1 MDKEQKLQLKK
12 IVKNPAVSWIFGVSG
27 KLKLGVLLLVLL
39 NSAIS
44 ISAVA
49 FALVLREAIDGAVS
63 GNKMVFLKFV
73 IILGLIMVGQIA
85 ARGVI
90 RFLDEYV
97 RSGMENVIKTRL
109 YETILSRKYSAITA
123 FHTGELLNRITNDAV
138 VVADG
143 FVQII
148 PGIIA
153 MLVKLAGAAAVL
165 FVLDYRFSVIFFA
178 GGGLVLIFTT
188 LFRRVMKKLHKD
200 VQAADGVLR
209 SYLSENLGSL
219 MVLKTFGAER
229 KSIDTSK
236 QYMDKHRFMRMK
248 RNKFSNICNVG
259 FGLVMNGGYIFG
271 LCWCSFGILHG
282 SITYGT
288 LSAVL
293 QLVDQLWAPLANMTG
308 YLPKF
313 YGMLSSAE
321 RCMELETL
329 EEEHVESQF
338 SRDYCRELYKDM
350 TSIECKNI
358 TFRYEDDI
366 ILENADISIG
376 KGELITIMG
385 NSGAGKSTLLKLL
398 LAIYEPEKGTLE
410 IKTEKESYALTEK
423 YRKMFAYVPQGNF
436 LMSGNVTSAI
446 ASLDDTS
453 ADVDMDKVKAVA
465 HIACADTF
473 VEKLEHGYDT
483 LIGERGM
490 GISEGQA
497 QRLAIARA
505 LYTDAPVL
513 LLDEATSALDEQ
525 IEKKVLKNIR
535 ELTDKTVII
544 VSHRKAVLEV
554 CDRCV
559 VLEDKHFEYWRVSYR
574 ASCKCCGWQAG
585 A

>member
-559 VLEDKHFEYWRVSYR
+559 VLEDKHFE
-574 ASCKCCGWQAG
+574 
-585 A
+585 

>member
-12 IVKNPAVSWIFGVSG
+12 IVKNPAMSWIFGVSG

-73 IILGLIMVGQIA
+73 IILGLILVGLIA

-248 RNKFSNICNVG
+248 RNRFSNICNVG

-350 TSIECKNI
+350 TAIECKNI

-559 VLEDKHFEYWRVSYR
+559 VLEDKHFE
-574 ASCKCCGWQAG
+574 
-585 A
+585 

>member
-12 IVKNPAVSWIFGVSG
+12 IVKNPAMSWIFGVSG

-44 ISAVA
+44 ISAVV

-73 IILGLIMVGQIA
+73 IILGLIMLGQIA

-350 TSIECKNI
+350 TAIECKNI

-410 IKTEKESYALTEK
+410 IKTDKESYALTER

-446 ASLDDTS
+446 ASLDDTN

-559 VLEDKHFEYWRVSYR
+559 VLEDKHFE
-574 ASCKCCGWQAG
+574 
-585 A
+585 

>member
-12 IVKNPAVSWIFGVSG
+12 IVKNPAMSWIFGVSG

-123 FHTGELLNRITNDAV
+123 YHTGELLNRITNDAV

-350 TSIECKNI
+350 TAIECKNI

-410 IKTEKESYALTEK
+410 IKTEKDSYALTER

-559 VLEDKHFEYWRVSYR
+559 VLEDKHFE
-574 ASCKCCGWQAG
+574 
-585 A
+585 

>member
-12 IVKNPAVSWIFGVSG
+12 IVKNPAMSWIFGVSG
-27 KLKLGVLLLVLL
+27 KLKLRVLLLVLL

-153 MLVKLAGAAAVL
+153 MLVKLVGAAAVL

-338 SRDYCRELYKDM
+338 SRDYCRELYKYM
-350 TSIECKNI
+350 TAIECKNI

-410 IKTEKESYALTEK
+410 LKTDKESYALTER

-446 ASLDDTS
+446 ASLDDTN

-559 VLEDKHFEYWRVSYR
+559 VLEDKHFE
-574 ASCKCCGWQAG
+574 
-585 A
+585 

>member
-12 IVKNPAVSWIFGVSG
+12 IVKNPAMSWIFGVSG

-153 MLVKLAGAAAVL
+153 MLVKLVGAAAVL

-338 SRDYCRELYKDM
+338 SRDYCRELYKYM
-350 TSIECKNI
+350 TAIECKNI

-410 IKTEKESYALTEK
+410 IKTDKESYALTEK

-446 ASLDDTS
+446 ASLDDTN

-559 VLEDKHFEYWRVSYR
+559 VLEDKHFE
-574 ASCKCCGWQAG
+574 
-585 A
+585 

>member
-12 IVKNPAVSWIFGVSG
+12 IVKNPAMSWIFGVSG

-73 IILGLIMVGQIA
+73 IILGLIMLGQIA

-165 FVLDYRFSVIFFA
+165 FVLDYRFSIIFFA

-350 TSIECKNI
+350 TAIECKNI

-446 ASLDDTS
+446 ASLDDTN

-465 HIACADTF
+465 YIACADTF

-559 VLEDKHFEYWRVSYR
+559 VLEDKHFE
-574 ASCKCCGWQAG
+574 
-585 A
+585 

>member
-12 IVKNPAVSWIFGVSG
+12 IVKNPAMSWIFGVSG

-123 FHTGELLNRITNDAV
+123 YHTGELLNRITNDAV

-350 TSIECKNI
+350 TAIECKNI

-559 VLEDKHFEYWRVSYR
+559 VLEDKHFE
-574 ASCKCCGWQAG
+574 
-585 A
+585 

>member
-12 IVKNPAVSWIFGVSG
+12 IVKNPAMSWIFGVSG

-73 IILGLIMVGQIA
+73 IILGLIMLGQIA

-165 FVLDYRFSVIFFA
+165 FVLDYRFSIIFFA

-329 EEEHVESQF
+329 EEEHGESQF

-350 TSIECKNI
+350 TAIECKNI

-446 ASLDDTS
+446 ASLDDTN

-559 VLEDKHFEYWRVSYR
+559 VLEDKHFE
-574 ASCKCCGWQAG
+574 
-585 A
+585 

>member
-12 IVKNPAVSWIFGVSG
+12 IVKNPAMSWIFGVSG

-123 FHTGELLNRITNDAV
+123 YHTGELLNRITNDAV

-350 TSIECKNI
+350 TAIECKNI

-410 IKTEKESYALTEK
+410 IKTEKESYALTER

-559 VLEDKHFEYWRVSYR
+559 VLEDKHFE
-574 ASCKCCGWQAG
+574 
-585 A
+585 

>member
-12 IVKNPAVSWIFGVSG
+12 IVKNPAMSWIFGVSG

-73 IILGLIMVGQIA
+73 IILGLIMLGQIA

-248 RNKFSNICNVG
+248 RNRFSNICNVG

-350 TSIECKNI
+350 TAIECKNI

-559 VLEDKHFEYWRVSYR
+559 VLEDKHFE
-574 ASCKCCGWQAG
+574 
-585 A
+585 

>member
-12 IVKNPAVSWIFGVSG
+12 IVKNPAMSWIFGVSG

-109 YETILSRKYSAITA
+109 YETILSRKYSAIIA
-123 FHTGELLNRITNDAV
+123 YHTGELLNRITNDAV

-350 TSIECKNI
+350 TAIECKNI

-376 KGELITIMG
+376 KGELITITG
-385 NSGAGKSTLLKLL
+385 NSGAGKRTLLKLL

-410 IKTEKESYALTEK
+410 IKTEKESYALTER

-559 VLEDKHFEYWRVSYR
+559 VLEDKHFE
-574 ASCKCCGWQAG
+574 
-585 A
+585 

>member
-12 IVKNPAVSWIFGVSG
+12 IVKNPAMSWIFGVSG
-27 KLKLGVLLLVLL
+27 KLKLGVLLLVIL

-63 GNKMVFLKFV
+63 GDKMVFLKFV
-73 IILGLIMVGQIA
+73 IILGLIMIGQIA

-153 MLVKLAGAAAVL
+153 MLVKLVGAAAVL

-248 RNKFSNICNVG
+248 RNRFSNICNVG

-350 TSIECKNI
+350 TAIECKNI

-410 IKTEKESYALTEK
+410 IKTDKESYALTER

-446 ASLDDTS
+446 ASLDDTN

-559 VLEDKHFEYWRVSYR
+559 VLEDKHFE
-574 ASCKCCGWQAG
+574 
-585 A
+585 

>member
-12 IVKNPAVSWIFGVSG
+12 IVKNPAMSWIFGVSG

-73 IILGLIMVGQIA
+73 IILGLIMLGQIA

-165 FVLDYRFSVIFFA
+165 FVLDYRFSIIFFA

-350 TSIECKNI
+350 TAIECKNI

-559 VLEDKHFEYWRVSYR
+559 VLEDKHFE
-574 ASCKCCGWQAG
+574 
-585 A
+585 

>member
-1 MDKEQKLQLKK
+1 MRLLQQMMVTIGIANISDCCVYYLAGSSNIVIKVLVFLSGSWLFLGNVMIGYIWAKFIMVHMNIPFSDIRRK
-12 IVKNPAVSWIFGVSG
+12 IYRTIG
-27 KLKLGVLLLVLL
+27 LIL
-39 NSAIS
+39 
-44 ISAVA
+44 
-49 FALVLREAIDGAVS
+49 
-63 GNKMVFLKFV
+63 KMVFLKFV

-153 MLVKLAGAAAVL
+153 MLVKLVGAAAVL

-350 TSIECKNI
+350 TAIECKNI

-410 IKTEKESYALTEK
+410 IKTDKESYALTER

-446 ASLDDTS
+446 ASLDDTN

-559 VLEDKHFEYWRVSYR
+559 VLEDKHFE
-574 ASCKCCGWQAG
+574 
-585 A
+585 

>member
-12 IVKNPAVSWIFGVSG
+12 IVKNPAMSWIFGVSG

-248 RNKFSNICNVG
+248 RNRFSNICNVG

-358 TFRYEDDI
+358 TFRYEDDV
-366 ILENADISIG
+366 ILENADIYIG

-446 ASLDDTS
+446 ASLNDTS
-453 ADVDMDKVKAVA
+453 ADVDMDKVKAAA

-559 VLEDKHFEYWRVSYR
+559 VLEDKHFE
-574 ASCKCCGWQAG
+574 
-585 A
+585 

>member
-12 IVKNPAVSWIFGVSG
+12 IVKNPAMSWIFGVAG

-123 FHTGELLNRITNDAV
+123 YHTGELLNRITNDAV

-153 MLVKLAGAAAVL
+153 MRVKLAGAAAVL

-350 TSIECKNI
+350 TAIECKNI

-446 ASLDDTS
+446 ASLDDTN

-559 VLEDKHFEYWRVSYR
+559 VLEDKHFE
-574 ASCKCCGWQAG
+574 
-585 A
+585 

>member
-12 IVKNPAVSWIFGVSG
+12 IVKNPAMSWIFGVSG

-123 FHTGELLNRITNDAV
+123 YHTGELLNRITNDAV

-248 RNKFSNICNVG
+248 RNRFSNICNVG

-350 TSIECKNI
+350 TAIECKNI

-446 ASLDDTS
+446 VSLDDTS

-559 VLEDKHFEYWRVSYR
+559 VLEDKHFE
-574 ASCKCCGWQAG
+574 
-585 A
+585 

>member
-12 IVKNPAVSWIFGVSG
+12 IVKNPAMSWIFGVSG

-236 QYMDKHRFMRMK
+236 HYMDKHRFMRMK
-248 RNKFSNICNVG
+248 RNRFSNICNVG

-338 SRDYCRELYKDM
+338 SRDYCGELYKDM
-350 TSIECKNI
+350 TAIECKNI

-559 VLEDKHFEYWRVSYR
+559 VLEDKHFE
-574 ASCKCCGWQAG
+574 
-585 A
+585 

>member
-1 MDKEQKLQLKK
+1 MDKEQKLQLNK
-12 IVKNPAVSWIFGVSG
+12 IVKNPAMSWIFGVSG

-73 IILGLIMVGQIA
+73 IILGLIMLGQIA

-123 FHTGELLNRITNDAV
+123 FQTGELLNRITNDAV

-165 FVLDYRFSVIFFA
+165 FVLDYRFSIIFFA

-248 RNKFSNICNVG
+248 RNRFSNICNVG

-338 SRDYCRELYKDM
+338 SRDYCRELYKGM
-350 TSIECKNI
+350 TAIECKNI

-559 VLEDKHFEYWRVSYR
+559 VLEDKHFE
-574 ASCKCCGWQAG
+574 
-585 A
+585 

>member
-12 IVKNPAVSWIFGVSG
+12 IVKNPAMSWIFGVSG

-73 IILGLIMVGQIA
+73 IILGLIMLGQIA

-153 MLVKLAGAAAVL
+153 MLVKLVGAAAVL

-350 TSIECKNI
+350 TAIECKNI

-410 IKTEKESYALTEK
+410 IKTDKESYALTER

-446 ASLDDTS
+446 ASLDDTN

-559 VLEDKHFEYWRVSYR
+559 VLEDKHFE
-574 ASCKCCGWQAG
+574 
-585 A
+585 

>member
-12 IVKNPAVSWIFGVSG
+12 IVKNPAMSWIFGVSG

-229 KSIDTSK
+229 NSIDTSK
-236 QYMDKHRFMRMK
+236 HYMDKHRFMRMK
-248 RNKFSNICNVG
+248 RNRFSNICNVG

-350 TSIECKNI
+350 TAIECKNI

-559 VLEDKHFEYWRVSYR
+559 VLEDKHFE
-574 ASCKCCGWQAG
+574 
-585 A
+585 

>member
-1 MDKEQKLQLKK
+1 MDKEQKLQLNK
-12 IVKNPAVSWIFGVSG
+12 IVKNPAMSWIFGVSG

-123 FHTGELLNRITNDAV
+123 YHTGELLNRITNDAV

-293 QLVDQLWAPLANMTG
+293 QLVVQLWAPLANMTG

-350 TSIECKNI
+350 TAIECKNI

-559 VLEDKHFEYWRVSYR
+559 VLEDKHFE
-574 ASCKCCGWQAG
+574 
-585 A
+585 

>member
-12 IVKNPAVSWIFGVSG
+12 IVKNPAMSWIFGVSG

-123 FHTGELLNRITNDAV
+123 YHTGELLNRITNDAV

-248 RNKFSNICNVG
+248 RNRFSNICNVG

-350 TSIECKNI
+350 TAIECKNI

-410 IKTEKESYALTEK
+410 VKTEKESYALTEK

-446 ASLDDTS
+446 VSLDDTS

-559 VLEDKHFEYWRVSYR
+559 VLEDKHFE
-574 ASCKCCGWQAG
+574 
-585 A
+585 

>member
-12 IVKNPAVSWIFGVSG
+12 IVKNPAMSWIFGVSG

-73 IILGLIMVGQIA
+73 IILGLIMLGQIA

-153 MLVKLAGAAAVL
+153 MLVKLVGAAAVL

-178 GGGLVLIFTT
+178 GGGIVLVFTT
-188 LFRRVMKKLHKD
+188 LFRRVMKRLHKD

-350 TSIECKNI
+350 TAIECKNI

-453 ADVDMDKVKAVA
+453 ADVDMDKVKAVT

-559 VLEDKHFEYWRVSYR
+559 VLEDKHFE
-574 ASCKCCGWQAG
+574 
-585 A
+585 

>member
-12 IVKNPAVSWIFGVSG
+12 IVKNPAMSWIFGVSG

-49 FALVLREAIDGAVS
+49 FALVLREAIDGVVS

-153 MLVKLAGAAAVL
+153 MLVKLVGAAAVL

-178 GGGLVLIFTT
+178 GGGIVLVFTT
-188 LFRRVMKKLHKD
+188 LFRRVMKRLHKD

-350 TSIECKNI
+350 TAIECKNI

-423 YRKMFAYVPQGNF
+423 YCKMFAYVPQGNF

-559 VLEDKHFEYWRVSYR
+559 VLEDKHFE
-574 ASCKCCGWQAG
+574 
-585 A
+585 

>member
-12 IVKNPAVSWIFGVSG
+12 IVENPAMSWIFGVSG

-73 IILGLIMVGQIA
+73 IILGLIMIGQIA

-153 MLVKLAGAAAVL
+153 MLVKLVGAAAVL

-350 TSIECKNI
+350 TAIECKNI

-410 IKTEKESYALTEK
+410 LKTNKESYALTER

-446 ASLDDTS
+446 ASLDDTN

-559 VLEDKHFEYWRVSYR
+559 VLEDKHFE
-574 ASCKCCGWQAG
+574 
-585 A
+585 

>member
-12 IVKNPAVSWIFGVSG
+12 IVKNPAMSWIFGVSG

-73 IILGLIMVGQIA
+73 IILGLIMLGQIA

-165 FVLDYRFSVIFFA
+165 FVLDYRFSIIFFA

-209 SYLSENLGSL
+209 SYLTENLGSL

-350 TSIECKNI
+350 TAIECKNI

-446 ASLDDTS
+446 ASLDDTN

-559 VLEDKHFEYWRVSYR
+559 VLEDKHFE
-574 ASCKCCGWQAG
+574 
-585 A
+585 

>member
-1 MDKEQKLQLKK
+1 MDKDQKLQLKK
-12 IVKNPAVSWIFGVSG
+12 IVKNPAMSWIFGVSG

-123 FHTGELLNRITNDAV
+123 YHTGELLNRITNDAV

-350 TSIECKNI
+350 TAIECKNI

-446 ASLDDTS
+446 ASLDDTN

-559 VLEDKHFEYWRVSYR
+559 VLEDKHFE
-574 ASCKCCGWQAG
+574 
-585 A
+585 

>member
-1 MDKEQKLQLKK
+1 MDKEQKLQLNK
-12 IVKNPAVSWIFGVSG
+12 IVKNPAMSWIFGVSG

-73 IILGLIMVGQIA
+73 IILGLIMLGQIA

-165 FVLDYRFSVIFFA
+165 FVLDYRFSIIFFA

-248 RNKFSNICNVG
+248 RNRFSNICNVG

-350 TSIECKNI
+350 TAIECKNI

-525 IEKKVLKNIR
+525 IEKNVLKNIR

-559 VLEDKHFEYWRVSYR
+559 VLEDKHFE
-574 ASCKCCGWQAG
+574 
-585 A
+585 

>member
-1 MDKEQKLQLKK
+1 MDKEQKLQLNK
-12 IVKNPAVSWIFGVSG
+12 IVKNPAMSWIFGVSG

-73 IILGLIMVGQIA
+73 IILGLIMLGQIA

-148 PGIIA
+148 PEIIA

-165 FVLDYRFSVIFFA
+165 FVLDYRFSIIFFA

-248 RNKFSNICNVG
+248 RNRFSNICNVG

-350 TSIECKNI
+350 TAIECKNI

-410 IKTEKESYALTEK
+410 IKTEKESYALTER

-513 LLDEATSALDEQ
+513 LLDEATSALDDQ

-559 VLEDKHFEYWRVSYR
+559 VLEDKHFE
-574 ASCKCCGWQAG
+574 
-585 A
+585 

>member
-12 IVKNPAVSWIFGVSG
+12 IVKNPAMSWIFGVSG

-153 MLVKLAGAAAVL
+153 MLVKLIGAAAVL

-338 SRDYCRELYKDM
+338 SRDYCRELYKYM
-350 TSIECKNI
+350 TAIECKNI

-410 IKTEKESYALTEK
+410 IKTDKESYALTER

-446 ASLDDTS
+446 ASLDDTN
-453 ADVDMDKVKAVA
+453 ADVDMDKVRAVA

-559 VLEDKHFEYWRVSYR
+559 VLEDKHFE
-574 ASCKCCGWQAG
+574 
-585 A
+585 

>member
-1 MDKEQKLQLKK
+1 MDKEQKLQLNK
-12 IVKNPAVSWIFGVSG
+12 IVKNPAMSWIFGVSG

-123 FHTGELLNRITNDAV
+123 YHTGELLNRITNDAV

-248 RNKFSNICNVG
+248 RNRFSNICNVG

-350 TSIECKNI
+350 TAIECKNI

-410 IKTEKESYALTEK
+410 VKTEKESYALTEK

-446 ASLDDTS
+446 VSLDDTS

-559 VLEDKHFEYWRVSYR
+559 VLEDKHFE
-574 ASCKCCGWQAG
+574 
-585 A
+585 

>member
-12 IVKNPAVSWIFGVSG
+12 IVKNPAMSWIFGVSG

-123 FHTGELLNRITNDAV
+123 YHTGELLNRITNDAV

-248 RNKFSNICNVG
+248 RNRFSNICNVG
-259 FGLVMNGGYIFG
+259 FGLVMNGGYIG

-350 TSIECKNI
+350 TAIECKNI

-410 IKTEKESYALTEK
+410 IKTEKESYALTER

-559 VLEDKHFEYWRVSYR
+559 VLEDKHFE
-574 ASCKCCGWQAG
+574 
-585 A
+585 

>member
-1 MDKEQKLQLKK
+1 MDKEQKLQLNK
-12 IVKNPAVSWIFGVSG
+12 IVKNPAMSWIFGVSG

-73 IILGLIMVGQIA
+73 IILGLIMLGLIA

-165 FVLDYRFSVIFFA
+165 FVLDYRFSIIFFA

-248 RNKFSNICNVG
+248 RNRFSNICNVG

-350 TSIECKNI
+350 TAIECKNI

-559 VLEDKHFEYWRVSYR
+559 VLEDKHFE
-574 ASCKCCGWQAG
+574 
-585 A
+585 

>member
-1 MDKEQKLQLKK
+1 MRLLQQMMVTIGIANISDCCVYYLAGSSNIVIKVLVFLSGSWLFLENVMIGYIWAKFIMVHMNIPFSDIRRK
-12 IVKNPAVSWIFGVSG
+12 IYRTIG
-27 KLKLGVLLLVLL
+27 LIL
-39 NSAIS
+39 
-44 ISAVA
+44 
-49 FALVLREAIDGAVS
+49 
-63 GNKMVFLKFV
+63 KMVFLKFV

-153 MLVKLAGAAAVL
+153 MLVKLVGAAAVL

-248 RNKFSNICNVG
+248 RNRFSNICNVG

-350 TSIECKNI
+350 TAIECKNI

-410 IKTEKESYALTEK
+410 LKTDKESYALTEK

-446 ASLDDTS
+446 ASLDDTN
-453 ADVDMDKVKAVA
+453 ADVDMDKVRAVA

-559 VLEDKHFEYWRVSYR
+559 VLEDKHFE
-574 ASCKCCGWQAG
+574 
-585 A
+585 

>member
-1 MDKEQKLQLKK
+1 MDKEQKLQLNK
-12 IVKNPAVSWIFGVSG
+12 IVKNPAMSWIFGVSG

-97 RSGMENVIKTRL
+97 RSSMENVIKTRL

-248 RNKFSNICNVG
+248 RNKFSNSNVG

-350 TSIECKNI
+350 TAIECKNI

-559 VLEDKHFEYWRVSYR
+559 VLEDKHFE
-574 ASCKCCGWQAG
+574 
-585 A
+585 

>member
-12 IVKNPAVSWIFGVSG
+12 IVKNPAMSWIFGVSG

-153 MLVKLAGAAAVL
+153 MLVKLVGAAAVL

-350 TSIECKNI
+350 TAIECKNI

-410 IKTEKESYALTEK
+410 IKTDKESYALTER

-446 ASLDDTS
+446 ASLDDTN

-559 VLEDKHFEYWRVSYR
+559 VLEDKHFE
-574 ASCKCCGWQAG
+574 
-585 A
+585 

>member
-12 IVKNPAVSWIFGVSG
+12 MVKNPAMSWIFGVSG

-153 MLVKLAGAAAVL
+153 MLVKLVGAAAVL

-350 TSIECKNI
+350 TAIECKNI

-410 IKTEKESYALTEK
+410 LKTDKESYALTER

-446 ASLDDTS
+446 ASLDDTN

-559 VLEDKHFEYWRVSYR
+559 VLEDKHFE
-574 ASCKCCGWQAG
+574 
-585 A
+585 